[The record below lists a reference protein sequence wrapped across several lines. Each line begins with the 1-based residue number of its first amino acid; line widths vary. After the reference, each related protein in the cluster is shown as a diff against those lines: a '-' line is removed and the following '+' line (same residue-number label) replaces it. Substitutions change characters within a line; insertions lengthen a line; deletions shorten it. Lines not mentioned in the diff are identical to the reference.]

1 MGLRAAA
8 RVGGEDAMA
17 RVMPTNA
24 LTEPEEVADVFAF
37 LASDSAR
44 SITGQNIRMDGGIS
58 AGWFQPPV

>member
-1 MGLRAAA
+1 
-8 RVGGEDAMA
+8 MA